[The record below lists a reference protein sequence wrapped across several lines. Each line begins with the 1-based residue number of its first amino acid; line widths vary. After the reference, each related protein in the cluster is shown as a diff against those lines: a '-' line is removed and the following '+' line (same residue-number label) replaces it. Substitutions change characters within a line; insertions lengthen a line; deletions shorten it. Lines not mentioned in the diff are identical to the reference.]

1 MTVNLRDHALHYAR
15 ANWPVFPCKPTGAAP
30 LTKRGF
36 RDATT
41 DVNQIRRWWTRH
53 PDASIGVPTGIAFDV
68 LDVDHNDFAEG
79 VADLPDCTTEGG
91 PIVRSG
97 GGNWHLYFKPTGLGR
112 RIRFSNH
119 CDWLGTDGYVIVPP
133 SGHES
138 GGTYEWFT
146 AGGIDL
152 TDAPAA
158 LVEAVMAD
166 RKPKASQTPY
176 RAVSRPLSTPSV
188 RSWSASGL
196 IARVGTATE
205 GQRNSL
211 LNWAAHTV
219 GGDLHL
225 GKTSTA
231 DAIAALGQ
239 LATAAER
246 AGLETSE
253 VDLTIESGYRA
264 GLAGK
269 KVSA

>member
-1 MTVNLRDHALHYAR
+1 MSDLLDHALHCAR
-15 ANWPVFPCKPTGAAP
+15 ADWPVFPCKPTGAAP

-36 RDATT
+36 HDATT
-41 DVNQIRRWWTRH
+41 DVNQIRQWWTKH

-133 SGHES
+133 SGHKS
-138 GGTYEWFT
+138 GGTYQWFT
-146 AGGIDL
+146 AGVLKL

-166 RKPKASQTPY
+166 SKPKASQTPY
-176 RAVSRPLSTPSV
+176 MAVSRPLSTPSG
-188 RSWSASGL
+188 SWSASGL
-196 IARVGTATE
+196 IARVATAAD
-205 GQRNSL
+205 GQRNTV
-211 LNWAAHTV
+211 LNWAAHAV
-219 GGDLHL
+219 GADVHR
-225 GKTSTA
+225 GKTNTA

-246 AGLETSE
+246 SGLETSE
-253 VDLTIESGYRA
+253 VDQTIESGYTA

-269 KVSA
+269 MVAA

>member
-1 MTVNLRDHALHYAR
+1 MTDLRDHALHYAR
-15 ANWPVFPCKPTGAAP
+15 ANWPVFPCKPTTGKP
-30 LTKRGF
+30 LTKHGF
-36 RDATT
+36 HDATT
-41 DVNQIRRWWTRH
+41 DADQIARWWTRH
-53 PDASIGVPTGIAFDV
+53 PDAAIGVPTGIAFDV
-68 LDVDHNDFAEG
+68 LDIDHNDFAEG
-79 VADLPDCTTEGG
+79 VADLPECTTEGG

-112 RIRFSNH
+112 RIRFSKH

-133 SGHES
+133 SGHKS

-152 TDAPAA
+152 TDAPAE

-176 RAVSRPLSTPSV
+176 VAVSRPLATPAG
-188 RSWSASGL
+188 SWSASGL
-196 IARVGTATE
+196 IARVATATE

-225 GKTSTA
+225 GKTNTA

-239 LATAAER
+239 LAIAAER
-246 AGLETSE
+246 AGLSRSE
-253 VDLTIESGYRA
+253 VDRTIESGFAA
-264 GLAGK
+264 GFAGK
-269 KVSA
+269 KVAA